1 MVTED
6 WTLGG
11 KYTMQYTDDILQTYT
26 LETHIILLT
35 NVTPINLIVFFKDG
49 IQKSKLQYTKNKEFI
64 QLINNFPAGKLGTV
78 VKSQ

>member
-11 KYTMQYTDDILQTYT
+11 KYTMQYTDDVLETYT

-49 IQKSKLQYTKNKEFI
+49 IQKSKL
-64 QLINNFPAGKLGTV
+64 
-78 VKSQ
+78 